1 MKTIAR
7 ILLLGLLFPMY
18 AFAQNATEQREYEVR
33 VEWEDMQGY
42 AEYVSYKVPIYY
54 DDDDNVIKH
63 GPFKINHKS
72 DLTSRAQGNKCVIAY
87 IVSGNYVNGKL
98 DGVLSLEKSATISAG
113 VLKVKGT
120 LNFVNGEPDGT
131 WTFTETVSGGGQTG
145 SAKLVI
151 IFKDKKL
158 ISFNINDGNECFTIN
173 TDNNTFSGT
182 HNGKVYKNGLNTS
195 EFIRKTGEKTKPD
208 ETVTNLINGFLAGTM
223 SESDIIAKGFGFER
237 SWPWAYY
244 EYDNLR
250 YYISKLKAAHFM
262 DEAQYS
268 SYSSAVHE
276 IEHSND
282 INPAL
287 TLKRGN
293 VKSVEEMIAIANTI
307 KTAGEVSEGTYQID
321 WSEKE
326 YGGGEW
332 YKYEYGKNYIVISN
346 KFYYFTDEAELKFE
360 EAIKT
365 TLEEKRLE
373 KERIAEEKRLE
384 QERIA
389 EERRLQQERIA
400 EERRLQE
407 IEKQRKLIQ
416 PICDYLVEQRIPSSI
431 GYDDQV
437 SRYFDSTGLD
447 AEYWRLDLVAAIK
460 PFCKIVGCQLVNL
473 ENQGDTNVAI
483 LDITKF
489 NKKGNITYRVPVT
502 IKDGKILVTSINFSN
517 ATVVE

>member
-1 MKTIAR
+1 MKTITR
-7 ILLLGLLFPMY
+7 ILLLGLLLFPMY
-18 AFAQNATEQREYEVR
+18 AFAQSATEQREYEVR

-42 AEYVSYKVPIYY
+42 SERVKYNVPIYY

-63 GPFKINHKS
+63 GPLKINYKH
-72 DLTSRAQGNKCVIAY
+72 DLTSRVNQKCVIAY
-87 IVSGNYVNGKL
+87 TVSGNYVNGKL
-98 DGVLSLEKSATISAG
+98 DGTFSLEKSATVSAG
-113 VLKVKGT
+113 VLKVKGI

-131 WTFTETVSGGGQTG
+131 WSFTETVTSGNEKG
-145 SAKLVI
+145 SAKLAIV
-151 IFKDKKL
+151 FKDKKL
-158 ISFNINDGNECFTIN
+158 VSFDINDGKECFTIN

-182 HNGKVYKNGLNTS
+182 DNGKVYKNGLNTS

-208 ETVTNLINGFLAGTM
+208 ETVANLINGFVAGTI

-244 EYDNLR
+244 DYSNLR
-250 YYISKLKAAHFM
+250 YYISKLMAAHFM

-276 IEHSND
+276 IEHNND

-293 VKSVEEMIAIANTI
+293 VKSAEEMIAIANTI
-307 KTAGEVSEGTYQID
+307 KTA
-321 WSEKE
+321 EKVTE
-326 YGGGEW
+326 DTNEINWYERAGGGGEW
-332 YKYEYGKNYIVISN
+332 YNYDYGKNYIVIKN
-346 KFYYFTDEAELKFE
+346 NLYYFTDEAKLKFE

-400 EERRLQE
+400 DERRLQE
-407 IEKQRKLIQ
+407 IEKQRKQIQ
-416 PICDYLVEQRIPSSI
+416 PICDYLVAQKTPLNICYSEEV
-431 GYDDQV
+431 G
-437 SRYFDSTGLD
+437 RYFDPAGLSD
-447 AEYWRLDLVAAIK
+447 TWKLDLDKAIK
-460 PFCKIVGCQLVNL
+460 PFCKIAGCTLVSF
-473 ENQGDTNVAI
+473 ENGVAV

-502 IKDGKILVTSINFSN
+502 IKDGKILVTSISFSN